1 MKAPAQGPRPTVVVV
16 NGMDNAKEMSIFFCG
31 LEFARRGY
39 NTLCLDGPG
48 MGETRRMRDM
58 ASRFDY
64 EVPARRG
71 VRLSARRV
79 RDVDAKRVAIMG
91 YSFGGYYSSRI
102 AAFEKRYAACIA
114 LSALHWD
121 LAAWQQKIKDAN
133 RNAPKSVAQSNFQWR
148 WVAGAKDEDEGI
160 EIAKKFSLKDVAKNI
175 TCPFLV
181 THGGN
186 DRVVPVENAQKLYD
200 AVGSK
205 NKTIKIFTT
214 EEGGA
219 EHAHVDNRQIGI
231 DFAADWLEKNSG
243 RMTKSDS
250 HPHGRLRAADHRL
263 FPRDEIHRRPA
274 GRSEFGDRIAVKYV
288 WNIMDFGY
296 RADDILWLVEDGI
309 LIARLPVVELSHRPR
324 AGAGFVDLPFLFA
337 DTKQAR
343 AAMDGALGKRLAQA
357 IERETNFRILGWFEN
372 GFRHISNRVRT
383 VRTPADLKDMTHPRA
398 AEQDPG
404 AHVRAAGRRCRRSWT
419 SPRRSRMITK
429 ARRSTRR
436 KIR

>member
-1 MKAPAQGPRPTVVVV
+1 MPSRGPWIDHFGDNFLWSNATLILKGMAPYGVVSLEEMDRCCERLRAREGEADRGKAWMEEWSALGDEIEQRGDEALAKGHKITAGDYYLRAGIYHYNAERFIVPGPEKKAQGRARLQGLAPGHPAALSGRRVHRGALRGHDPARAVHESAARPARAPTVVVV

-48 MGETRRMRDM
+48 MGEMRRMRDM
-58 ASRFDY
+58 PSRYDY
-64 EVPARRG
+64 EVPGTAALDYLLTRP
-71 VRLSARRV
+71 
-79 RDVDAKRVAIMG
+79 DVDGNRIAIMG

-133 RNAPKSVAQSNFQWR
+133 KNAPKSVAQSNFQWR

-200 AVGSK
+200 AVGST

-219 EHAHVDNRQIGI
+219 EHAHVDNRQVGI
-231 DFAADWLEKNSG
+231 DFAADWLE
-243 RMTKSDS
+243 
-250 HPHGRLRAADHRL
+250 A
-263 FPRDEIHRRPA
+263 
-274 GRSEFGDRIAVKYV
+274 
-288 WNIMDFGY
+288 
-296 RADDILWLVEDGI
+296 
-309 LIARLPVVELSHRPR
+309 
-324 AGAGFVDLPFLFA
+324 
-337 DTKQAR
+337 
-343 AAMDGALGKRLAQA
+343 
-357 IERETNFRILGWFEN
+357 NF
-372 GFRHISNRVRT
+372 
-383 VRTPADLKDMTHPRA
+383 
-398 AEQDPG
+398 
-404 AHVRAAGRRCRRSWT
+404 
-419 SPRRSRMITK
+419 
-429 ARRSTRR
+429 
-436 KIR
+436 

>member
-1 MKAPAQGPRPTVVVV
+1 MASVSLEEMDRACEKLRARQGEADRGKAWFEEWRALGDQIEKQGDAALASGGKITAGDYYLRAGIYHYNAERFIAPSPEKKAQCAHAYKVWHQGIRLRHSNIEFVEVPYEGTTLPALFMKAPVSGPAPTVVVL
-16 NGMDNAKEMSIFFCG
+16 NGMDNAKEMSVFFCG

-64 EVPARRG
+64 EVPAGAALDYLLKRPE
-71 VRLSARRV
+71 
-79 RDVDAKRVAIMG
+79 VDGKRVAIMG
-91 YSFGGYYSSRI
+91 YSFGGYYSSRV

-133 RNAPKSVAQSNFQWR
+133 KNAPKSVAQSNFQWR

-231 DFAADWLEKNSG
+231 DFAADWLEKNW
-243 RMTKSDS
+243 
-250 HPHGRLRAADHRL
+250 P
-263 FPRDEIHRRPA
+263 
-274 GRSEFGDRIAVKYV
+274 
-288 WNIMDFGY
+288 
-296 RADDILWLVEDGI
+296 
-309 LIARLPVVELSHRPR
+309 
-324 AGAGFVDLPFLFA
+324 
-337 DTKQAR
+337 
-343 AAMDGALGKRLAQA
+343 
-357 IERETNFRILGWFEN
+357 
-372 GFRHISNRVRT
+372 
-383 VRTPADLKDMTHPRA
+383 
-398 AEQDPG
+398 
-404 AHVRAAGRRCRRSWT
+404 
-419 SPRRSRMITK
+419 
-429 ARRSTRR
+429 
-436 KIR
+436 